1 MSIALHLPCRLL
13 TPELSPTQVVLA
25 HLPHRC
31 SPSSGDHLPLLFVT
45 GYSRMSFG
53 IFQGKIKSIFDF
65 NKIVALIGTNF
76 YNAVGWVSTENPSC
90 QDGFCVNASNSS
102 KSSRILEINCPA
114 CIDSYALPLT
124 RKSMDTSK
132 ASDNSSSKSM
142 EIPRLPNSIFP
153 RCTVLIF
160 TTAANCS
167 CVNPRSFRISF
178 RRQPNAT

>member
-76 YNAVGWVSTENPSC
+76 YNAVGWVSTGKSVLSGWILRQCFKFIQKLSHIGNQLPSLYRLVC
-90 QDGFCVNASNSS
+90 PTSDEKVDGHIQGIGQF
-102 KSSRILEINCPA
+102 
-114 CIDSYALPLT
+114 
-124 RKSMDTSK
+124 
-132 ASDNSSSKSM
+132 
-142 EIPRLPNSIFP
+142 
-153 RCTVLIF
+153 
-160 TTAANCS
+160 
-167 CVNPRSFRISF
+167 
-178 RRQPNAT
+178 Q